1 MRDVWGLEIEKE
13 QMGLCQIRQ
22 ASDGLEFKRGAS
34 LPLPPGLVTPSLT
47 ELNVADEQEFVSQL
61 RRLMNEVGWK
71 GGSVVLALSDLTCRI
86 GFQDFDELK
95 GTHSETRQL
104 LSWRLKDRLPF
115 GSQEARI
122 DYQALPW
129 QENGTRLLYL
139 VAREAVIA
147 QYEILLANAG
157 LEPTRVITRGV
168 ALYRLHQVNHISD
181 KRLFLAPGPSSI
193 VLIYAEEEVPRLW
206 RTLPWNGRE
215 DRHDGKHHAQKLV
228 RELHETLSYLRDEMQ
243 AETPDHLC
251 FMGGSDTSL
260 AEWVTKAGWLPV
272 CTISPE
278 SQDGVPTELLAPAG
292 AALFH
297 ETWRLEWI
305 LPSTWPRPRF

>member
-1 MRDVWGLEIEKE
+1 MRDVWGLEIEKGRI
-13 QMGLCQIRQ
+13 GLCQIRQ
-22 ASDGLEFKRGAS
+22 ASDGLQFKRGAS

-47 ELNVADEQEFVSQL
+47 ESNVPDEQEFVSQL
-61 RRLMNEVGWK
+61 RSLMNEVGWK
-71 GGSVVLALSDLTCRI
+71 GGSVVLVLSDLTCRI

-115 GSQEARI
+115 ASQEARI
-122 DYQALPW
+122 DCQALPW

-147 QYEILLANAG
+147 QYETLLANAG
-157 LEPTRVITRGV
+157 LEPTRVITRGA
-168 ALYRLHQVNHISD
+168 ALYRLHQVAHISD

-215 DRHDGKHHAQKLV
+215 DRHGGNYHAQRLV
-228 RELHETLSYLRDEMQ
+228 RELHETLGYLRDEMQ
-243 AETPDHLC
+243 VEAPDRVCL
-251 FMGGSDTSL
+251 MGGSDTSL
-260 AEWVTKAGWLPV
+260 AEWVTKAGRLPV
-272 CTISPE
+272 CTTPPE

-297 ETWRLEWI
+297 KPWMPEWTSRL
-305 LPSTWPRPRF
+305 TWPRPRR